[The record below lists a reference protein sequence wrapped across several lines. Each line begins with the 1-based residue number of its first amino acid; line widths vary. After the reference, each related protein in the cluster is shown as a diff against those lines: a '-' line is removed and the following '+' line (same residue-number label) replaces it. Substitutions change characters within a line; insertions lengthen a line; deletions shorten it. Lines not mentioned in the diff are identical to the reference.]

1 LLNHCSANHRSSRRN
16 SGGTTGINNQLIP
29 LVTVL
34 QTGGV
39 TVAVYNP
46 TVNNDPQ
53 GTDMKLVAQSPLY
66 DATTTYP
73 GPPAETGQFND
84 SHSGLNS
91 GQPLPPTGTRR

>member
-1 LLNHCSANHRSSRRN
+1 M
-16 SGGTTGINNQLIP
+16 
-29 LVTVL
+29 
-34 QTGGV
+34 
-39 TVAVYNP
+39 AVYNP

-84 SHSGLNS
+84 SHFRVEFRATAATNWHTPLKAPMSSGIV
-91 GQPLPPTGTRR
+91 